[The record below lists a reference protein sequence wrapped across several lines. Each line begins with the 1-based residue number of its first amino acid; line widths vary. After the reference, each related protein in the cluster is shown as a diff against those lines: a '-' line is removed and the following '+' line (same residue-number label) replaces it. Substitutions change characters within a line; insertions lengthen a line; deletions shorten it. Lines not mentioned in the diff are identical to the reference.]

1 MDELV
6 DCLTKP
12 KFAQKLV
19 VILAGYDKDIDRLM
33 SMNPGLT
40 SRFPE
45 TIIFKPME
53 LETCVNLLIKVLVDL
68 QKKKKAPLDLSVL
81 TPPSP
86 YFKQQLL
93 ELFGKFSVLESWG
106 NARDVKS
113 LAKGMFQA
121 LISTAVRPITNL
133 VLTEAIVMGTMQE
146 MLGERTRRNAA
157 VGTERFPGRRRNPP
171 PPPKQQEPPPAQGPN
186 VGTGASSGPPQAPP
200 SATTGKGKLPD
211 RPKATQKKPEPA
223 EEPED
228 PLDSIF
234 KAKRDPG
241 VSDEDWEQLERDKH
255 AMVAK
260 EREYRHLQEEI
271 RQEEER
277 IIDLIR
283 AEKAAADKEER
294 RMREQARIQA
304 ELERRRR
311 DEEIAAVEREREKE
325 QERQH
330 KLRIMGPCPMGYQW
344 IKQASGYRCAGGAH
358 TLDDS
363 AIDAFCR

>member
-12 KFAQKLV
+12 KFSQKLV

-45 TIIFKPME
+45 TIVFKPME
-53 LETCVNLLIKVLVDL
+53 LETCLDLLTKVLVDL
-68 QKKKKAPLDLSVL
+68 KKKNTAPLDLSIL
-81 TPPSP
+81 TPSSP
-86 YFKQQLL
+86 YLKQQLL
-93 ELFGKFSVLESWG
+93 ELFGKLSVLESWG

-121 LISTAVRPITNL
+121 LISTAIPPITNL
-133 VLTEAIVMGTMQE
+133 VLTEGIVISTMQK
-146 MLGERTRRNAA
+146 MLDERTRRNAA
-157 VGTERFPGRRRNPP
+157 VGVERVAGRRRNPQR
-171 PPPKQQEPPPAQGPN
+171 PPKKQVPRRAQGSN
-186 VGTGASSGPPQAPP
+186 VGAGTSSGPSQAP
-200 SATTGKGKLPD
+200 SSVTKLPG
-211 RPKATQKKPEPA
+211 RPKASQKKPETT

-228 PLDSIF
+228 PLDSIL

-271 RQEEER
+271 CQEEER
-277 IIDLIR
+277 IKELIR
-283 AEKAAADKEER
+283 AERAAADEEER
-294 RMREQARIQA
+294 RIREQARIQA

-311 DEEIAAVEREREKE
+311 DEKMAAVEREREKE
-325 QERQH
+325 KERQK
-330 KLRIMGPCPMGYQW
+330 KLKIMGPCPMGYQW
-344 IKQASGYRCAGGAH
+344 IKQARGYRCAGGAH
-358 TLDDS
+358 LLDDS